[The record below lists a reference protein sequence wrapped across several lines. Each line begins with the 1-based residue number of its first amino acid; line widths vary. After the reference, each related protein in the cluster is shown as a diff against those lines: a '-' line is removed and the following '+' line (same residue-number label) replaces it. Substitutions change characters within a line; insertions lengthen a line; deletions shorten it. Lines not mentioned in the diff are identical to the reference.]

1 MNQYTYEESIKLL
14 LNLLDNAE
22 SILSIINLSDISII
36 KYNKLKKITFDK
48 LNLKYF
54 PLVKKKND
62 INVYNN
68 IEVDP
73 ITIKL
78 FYQSLKKSM
87 FIKFLMN
94 YINNQNVNDLKC
106 DLNDIFNFN
115 IQNVCNQKLEQIE
128 FDLNIQE
135 KKMENLFDKCN
146 ELFHNKND
154 FNFNNNNNNFQ
165 FKTFNNNNNN
175 IENINN
181 NNINLNKSL
190 NLNHR
195 KNIFNNNNNN
205 LNKNINNILKPSEEF
220 HKNFQDAMK
229 FVSNIELK
237 INEE

>member
-22 SILSIINLSDISII
+22 SILSIINLSDVSII
-36 KYNKLKKITFDK
+36 KYNELKKLTFDK

-54 PLVKKKND
+54 PLVKKSSE

-68 IEVDP
+68 LEVDP

-78 FYQSLKKSM
+78 FFQSLKKSM

-94 YINNQNVNDLKC
+94 FINNQNVNELKS

-115 IQNVCNQKLEQIE
+115 IQNVCNQNLEQIE
-128 FDLNIQE
+128 FDMNIQE

-154 FNFNNNNNNFQ
+154 FYFENNNFKY
-165 FKTFNNNNNN
+165 KTFNVENNNLN
-175 IENINN
+175 ISF
-181 NNINLNKSL
+181 NLN
-190 NLNHR
+190 NR
-195 KNIFNNNNNN
+195 KNILNKNNF
-205 LNKNINNILKPSEEF
+205 NKNINNISEEF

>member
-22 SILSIINLSDISII
+22 SILSIIDLSDISII
-36 KYNKLKKITFDK
+36 KYNELKKLTFEK

-54 PLVKKKND
+54 PLVKKNSE
-62 INVYNN
+62 INIYNN
-68 IEVDP
+68 TEVDP
-73 ITIKL
+73 ITIKI
-78 FYQSLKKSM
+78 FFQSLKKSM

-94 YINNQNVNDLKC
+94 FINNQNVNDLKC

-115 IQNVCNQKLEQIE
+115 IQNVCNQNLEQIE
-128 FDLNIQE
+128 FDLKIQE

-154 FNFNNNNNNFQ
+154 FYFNAENNNFKY
-165 FKTFNNNNNN
+165 KTFNNDNN
-175 IENINN
+175 IEN
-181 NNINLNKSL
+181 NNINLNRSL
-190 NLNHR
+190 NLNNR
-195 KNIFNNNNNN
+195 KNILTKNINF
-205 LNKNINNILKPSEEF
+205 NKNINNILKPSEEF

-229 FVSNIELK
+229 LVSNIELK

>member
-22 SILSIINLSDISII
+22 SILSIINLSDVSII
-36 KYNKLKKITFDK
+36 KYNELKKITFDK

-54 PLVKKKND
+54 PLVKKNSE

-68 IEVDP
+68 TQVDP

-78 FYQSLKKSM
+78 FFQSLKKSM

-94 YINNQNVNDLKC
+94 FINNQNVNDLKC

-115 IQNVCNQKLEQIE
+115 IQNVCNQNLEQIE

-154 FNFNNNNNNFQ
+154 FYFKSENNNFNY
-165 FKTFNNNNNN
+165 KSFN
-175 IENINN
+175 EENN
-181 NNINLNKSL
+181 NNINLNRSL
-190 NLNHR
+190 NLNNR
-195 KNIFNNNNNN
+195 KNILTKNNNNF
-205 LNKNINNILKPSEEF
+205 NKNINNILKPSEEF

>member
-1 MNQYTYEESIKLL
+1 
-14 LNLLDNAE
+14 
-22 SILSIINLSDISII
+22 
-36 KYNKLKKITFDK
+36 
-48 LNLKYF
+48 
-54 PLVKKKND
+54 
-62 INVYNN
+62 
-68 IEVDP
+68 
-73 ITIKL
+73 
-78 FYQSLKKSM
+78 
-87 FIKFLMN
+87 MN

-154 FNFNNNNNNFQ
+154 FYFENNNFKY
-165 FKTFNNNNNN
+165 KTFNVENNNLNRSF
-175 IENINN
+175 
-181 NNINLNKSL
+181 NLN
-190 NLNHR
+190 NR
-195 KNIFNNNNNN
+195 KNILNKNNF
-205 LNKNINNILKPSEEF
+205 NKNINNISEEF